1 MGEPAVEK
9 SENDAARVA
18 ARNRNK
24 KWRGKKKKKERKGKE
39 KKKKKKGDLEAAL
52 ARLGPSSMR

>member
-24 KWRGKKKKKERKGKE
+24 KWRGKKGKERKGE
-39 KKKKKKGDLEAAL
+39 KKKKKERRSRSGREL
-52 ARLGPSSMR
+52 RVGPSSMR